1 MIKTITITIEHD
13 TDFPGEMLIS
23 LKHGA
28 SGCMDYGVQQADGDA
43 LETLMT
49 ACYEALALV
58 EDYDAKEN
66 EHENA

>member
-1 MIKTITITIEHD
+1 MLKTITITIEHD
-13 TDFPGEMLIS
+13 TDFPGEVLIC

-28 SGCMDYGVQQADGDA
+28 SGCMDYGLQKTDGEA

-49 ACYEALALV
+49 ASYEALALV